1 MEKFVM
7 GQQEDEGEPM
17 WAKKLM
23 QEFKEVRREINEL
36 NDHVAEKIKMIDQ
49 KVDTTKKQLED
60 KIEELEFNSR
70 KYNLLVWGLGPVTSE
85 NCEQK
90 VKQFIHNELKIES
103 ELQLAACHPVKGD
116 TCIVRFVRLSD
127 RDAVLRSGAKLK
139 GKAYSIK
146 TGLPPRLRQ
155 LRATLRA
162 EAKTLK
168 NDGRIVRVVE
178 RGKGVYMQEKLNGSW
193 KTLTL

>member
-1 MEKFVM
+1 
-7 GQQEDEGEPM
+7 M
-17 WAKKLM
+17 WAKRLM
-23 QEFKEVRREINEL
+23 QEFKEVWREINEL
-36 NDHVAEKIKMIDQ
+36 NDHVAEKIKLIDQ

-90 VKQFIHNELKIES
+90 VKQFIHNKLKIES

-146 TGLPPRLRQ
+146 TDLPPRLRQ
-155 LRATLRA
+155 LPATLRA

-168 NDGRIVRVVE
+168 NDSQIVRVLE
-178 RGKGVYMQEKLNGSW
+178 RWKGVYMQEKPNGSW